1 MLSPETAALVLV
13 DVQRAFDD
21 PDEWGTANNPECD
34 ANVGRLLAHWRD
46 RGGTVIFVRHDSAEP
61 GSGLCP
67 GEPGNAFKPVIEGE
81 PDLLVT
87 KDVNSAFLG
96 TPRLEPWL
104 RERGIDGIVV
114 AGIQTNMC
122 CETTARMGGNLGFD
136 VDFVLDA
143 TCTFDLPDPIG
154 GGRIDADTLARV
166 TAANLQDEFAQV
178 VATDDVI
185 RGS

>member
-1 MLSPETAALVLV
+1 MFSPDSAALVLV
-13 DVQRAFDD
+13 DVQQAFDD
-21 PDEWGTANNPECD
+21 PAWGTRNNPDCE
-34 ANVGRLLAHWRD
+34 ANVGRLLAHWREH
-46 RGGTVIFVRHDSAEP
+46 GGTIVFVRHDSVEP
-61 GSGLCP
+61 DSPLHP
-67 GEPGNAFKPVIEGE
+67 SQSGNAFMPVIEGE

-104 RERGIDGIVV
+104 REHGLDAIVV

-136 VDFVLDA
+136 VAFALDA
-143 TCTFDLPDPIG
+143 TCTFDLPDPIN

-166 TAANLQDEFAQV
+166 TAANLHDEFAQV
-178 VATDDVI
+178 LSTDALTG
-185 RGS
+185 GS

>member
-1 MLSPETAALVLV
+1 MFSPDNAALLLV
-13 DVQRAFDD
+13 DVQQAFDD
-21 PDEWGTANNPECD
+21 PMWGPSNNPDCD
-34 ANVGRLLAHWRD
+34 ANVGRLLAHWRE
-46 RGGTVIFVRHDSAEP
+46 RGGTIVFVRHDSAEP
-61 GSGLCP
+61 GSPLAP
-67 GEPGNAFKPVIEGE
+67 SLPGNAFKPVIAGQ

-87 KDVNSAFLG
+87 KEVNSAFLG

-104 RERGIDGIVV
+104 RERGLNAIVV

-136 VDFVLDA
+136 VAFALDA
-143 TCTFDLPDPIG
+143 TCTFDLPDPVN

-178 VATDDVI
+178 MSTDALTG
-185 RGS
+185 GS